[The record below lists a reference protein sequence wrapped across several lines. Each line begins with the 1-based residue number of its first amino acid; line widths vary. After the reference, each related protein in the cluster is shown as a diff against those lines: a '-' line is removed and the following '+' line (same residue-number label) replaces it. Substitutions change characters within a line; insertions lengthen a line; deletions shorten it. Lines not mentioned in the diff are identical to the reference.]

1 MKKSLIIAALL
12 TVGLAA
18 CDKRDDTT
26 PVEPPAL
33 DPVPP
38 MTAPATPTP
47 MDPPS
52 TDPMAPPS
60 ESDVPPAGP
69 TAPSQNN

>member
-1 MKKSLIIAALL
+1 MKKSLIIASLL
-12 TVGLAA
+12 AVGLAA

-38 MTAPATPTP
+38 MTAPAPSP

-52 TDPMAPPS
+52 ADPMAPP
-60 ESDVPPAGP
+60 SDVPPAGP